1 MWGYW
6 GTLSPPEH
14 LGSWC
19 GVMPGVE
26 QALGYRLGV
35 MGGIQVT
42 SHIVSTA
49 VKAAKYTFVANLGI
63 PSSAFTQREELVS
76 EKVSFLLAISGQNY
90 TLVHLG
96 SFPCASENAA
106 ANEAMLAEPAAPAR
120 CL

>member
-1 MWGYW
+1 MWDYW

-19 GVMPGVE
+19 RVMAGVKQDLVYW
-26 QALGYRLGV
+26 LGST
-35 MGGIQVT
+35 GGIQVT
-42 SHIVSTA
+42 GCVVSIA
-49 VKAAKYTFVANLGI
+49 LKAAKCTFVTNLSI

-90 TLVHLG
+90 TLIHLG
-96 SFPCASENAA
+96 SFSCASENAA
-106 ANEAMLAEPAAPAR
+106 TDEVMLAEPAAPTH